1 MAGVRRGDVRLHR
14 FPPPDK
20 LRPVVVLT
28 RDSAIQYLDSV
39 TVAPITSSVR
49 GIASQVLLDED
60 DGMKMPCAVNL
71 HYVLTVK
78 KHALGQRVAGLSAVR
93 MAEICDAF
101 NFATGCGSGD

>member
-1 MAGVRRGDVRLHR
+1 MAGLRRGDVRLHR
-14 FPPPDK
+14 FPPPDQ

-49 GIASQVLLDED
+49 GVASQVMLDED
-60 DGMKMPCAVNL
+60 DGMKMPCSVNL

-78 KHALGQRVAGLSAVR
+78 KQTLGQRVAGLSATR
-93 MAEICDAF
+93 MTEICSAL
-101 NFATGCGSGD
+101 NFATGCNSRE